1 MGKLFAEEKTSQE
14 MTKKVKEWWNANPFT
29 YLMDNKEIV
38 PDWAFFRNI
47 DRKIIKWMPWA
58 QKGYPLLSNVI
69 DYSQLKGK
77 KVLDI
82 AVGTGWTTENLVRA
96 GAHVTA
102 IDLTP
107 QAVELTRKRLELNH
121 VTAEQ
126 VMVAD
131 AQELPFADATFD
143 YVLAF
148 GCLMH
153 MPNTQKAIDE
163 IYRVLKPGG
172 RSAAMMYYKHSL
184 HWWYYIYLGKGILRG
199 KLLSMTPQEL
209 SNRYTDGAYEKGN
222 QLTKFYSKKEIHE
235 LFKKFSDCHIEIYDT
250 TTPVDTFPHR
260 YLPLGSFLPKQ
271 IKQWIVC
278 YLGQTIWVDVRK

>member
-1 MGKLFAEEKTSQE
+1 MKKLFAEEKTSQE
-14 MTKKVKEWWNANPFT
+14 MTKKVQDWWNANPFT
-29 YLMDNKEIV
+29 YLMDNKEII

-58 QKGYPLLSNVI
+58 QKGYPLLSSVI

-96 GAHVTA
+96 GALVTA

-107 QAVELTRKRLELNH
+107 QAVELTKKRLELNH
-121 VTAEQ
+121 IAAEQ
-126 VMVAD
+126 VVVAD
-131 AQELPFADATFD
+131 AQQLPFLDGTFD

-153 MPNTQKAIDE
+153 MPNTQKAVDE

-184 HWWYYIYLGKGILRG
+184 HWWYYILLGKGILRG

-209 SNRYTDGAYEKGN
+209 SNRYTDGAYEEGN
-222 QLTKFYSKKEIHE
+222 QLTKFYSKKEIHD
-235 LFKKFSDCHIEIYDT
+235 LFKNFSDCRIEIYDT

-260 YLPLGSFLPKQ
+260 RIPLGSFLPKRL
-271 IKQWIVC
+271 KEWIVR
-278 YLGQTIWVDVRK
+278 YLGQTIWIDITK